1 MVKYFFILLSIVVN
15 FNVFALETVTASI
28 DKNPVNINESFIL
41 EVIADDDISRDALDT
56 SPLLKD
62 FIVGN
67 TSVSSQTSIIN
78 GKASKKTQWTTVL
91 IAKKTGKFIIP
102 ALNIANKKTAPIAL
116 VVTEEQAGAE
126 NQQRDIY
133 LTAKL
138 SSEDIYVQQQVTLTV
153 KLHLGVNIERGSL
166 SEPTLE
172 DANISQLDKDIQKE
186 EIINGRRYQIIERK
200 FAITPQKSGDLTLQ
214 PPMFSGDVAIQSH
227 RGGFFRSFDSKP
239 VNARSKAI
247 NLKVK
252 PKPLD
257 AENPWLP
264 SELFIV
270 NEEWQPEPEEF
281 ITGVPI
287 TRTITITAAGLAKE
301 QLPNITMQVPEHIK
315 VYPDQAKLHSGIN
328 GGKVVSQAV
337 MNFAIV
343 AEKSGN
349 YTLPEIKI
357 PWWNTVTD
365 RQEYAVLPEKN
376 ITIKINPDQNESLE
390 VVNAQ
395 PTLQETTTQAATTK
409 TITVYQTSW
418 LQWLFLSLWLLTC
431 MAWFFTWFI
440 SRKPKLMEIP
450 SNNSQPYET
459 IIAAC
464 NNNDGQTVIKNLLP
478 WLQIVLVKQASI
490 KTLSQGLAVLAN
502 DELTA
507 EIDNLQAS
515 YYSDSPQKWQGNKLK
530 ILIQKTNKSC
540 TQQALSTNIQLNP

>member
-15 FNVFALETVTASI
+15 FNVFALEQVTASV
-28 DKNPVNINESFIL
+28 DKNPISINESFIL
-41 EVIADDDISRDALDT
+41 EVIADDKLPSNALDT
-56 SPLLKD
+56 SPLLQD

-67 TSVSSQTSIIN
+67 TSVSSQTSMIN
-78 GKASKKTQWTTVL
+78 GKTTKKTQWTTVL
-91 IAKKTGKFIIP
+91 MAKKTGKFIIP
-102 ALNIANKKTAPIAL
+102 ILTIANKKTAPIAL
-116 VVTEEQAGAE
+116 VVTEEQPEAE

-133 LTAKL
+133 LTTKL
-138 SSEDIYVQQQVTLTV
+138 SSEEVYVQQQVTLTV

-166 SEPTLE
+166 SEPSLE
-172 DANISQLDKDIQKE
+172 EANISQLEKDIQKE
-186 EIINGRRYQIIERK
+186 EIINGRRYQIIEK
-200 FAITPQKSGDLTLQ
+200 KYAITPQKSGELTLQ
-214 PPMFSGDVAIQSH
+214 PPIFSGEVAIASQ
-227 RGGFFRSFDSKP
+227 RGGLFRSFETKP

-247 NLKVK
+247 NLHVK

-257 AENPWLP
+257 AKTPWLP

-343 AEKSGN
+343 AQKSGS

-365 RQEYAVLPEKN
+365 RQEYAVLPERK
-376 ITIKINPDQNESLE
+376 IVIKVNPDQNES
-390 VVNAQ
+390 VAVINTQ
-395 PTLQETTTQAATTK
+395 PSLQEKTQAEATE

-418 LQWLFLSLWLLTC
+418 LQWLFLSLWLLTSI
-431 MAWFFTWFI
+431 AWFFTWYI
-440 SRKPKLMEIP
+440 SRKPKLMEIQ
-450 SNNSQPYET
+450 SNNSQPYEK
-459 IIAAC
+459 IIKAC
-464 NNNDGQTVIKNLLP
+464 NNNNGQTVIKNLLP

-507 EIDNLQAS
+507 EVDNLQAS

-530 ILIQKTNKSC
+530 KIIEKVNKSC
-540 TQQALSTNIQLNP
+540 TEQIQSTNIQLNP